1 MRNNRE
7 RHTLYTLTSGLHRKA
22 TCEVKEENFIRVI
35 EERLGERFEVSGAH
49 YVTTDGFVSR
59 YYSWSSERKGL
70 AGMPKQLKSVGTNQ
84 FFMQ

>member
-1 MRNNRE
+1 MAIIPKFAKR
-7 RHTLYTLTSGLHRKA
+7 TLDLRSPEGMSNDRFDRGITYFLRIKGLFSA
-22 TCEVKEENFIRVI
+22 LI
-35 EERLGERFEVSGAH
+35 SADM
-49 YVTTDGFVSR
+49 TTDGFVSG

>member
-1 MRNNRE
+1 MLPASFFLPQLRPGSSPKCK
-7 RHTLYTLTSGLHRKA
+7 TLEKFYR
-22 TCEVKEENFIRVI
+22 R
-35 EERLGERFEVSGAH
+35 RLM
-49 YVTTDGFVSR
+49 

>member
-1 MRNNRE
+1 M
-7 RHTLYTLTSGLHRKA
+7 YYVSK
-22 TCEVKEENFIRVI
+22 
-35 EERLGERFEVSGAH
+35 RFEVSGVH

>member
-7 RHTLYTLTSGLHRKA
+7 MRTLYTLTSDLHSEA
-22 TCEVKEENFIRVI
+22 ACEVKEENFIRDI

>member
-1 MRNNRE
+1 ML
-7 RHTLYTLTSGLHRKA
+7 TLYTLTSDLHSEA
-22 TCEVKEENFIRVI
+22 ACEVKEENFIRDI
-35 EERLGERFEVSGAH
+35 EERLGERLGERFEVSGAH